1 MQELAQLRGVRE
13 TERPRC
19 SPPLGEGVGST
30 WPRGRVQAV
39 RSDSEPSLPSVPVS
53 WSLDSPA
60 VHGGCG
66 GPRLSQAAPPQS
78 PPWALTPRPAHARA
92 GQLSFSATPARPVPS
107 RPGEGDREC
116 GLREETATFTF
127 FWAPPLSPSIL
138 SACVP
143 PSRSPLLS
151 LLHRSLSLFRI
162 RFRSDQAH
170 GGKCRGGSRD
180 SAGGTCCFR
189 RPKCLAKPL
198 PSQCHA
204 WLFQRLFT
212 WGKSKSALLEP
223 PLSAR
228 PRGITWGVCLF
239 LFFLSCICDMCVYL
253 YICTHAHKYIYMM

>member
-1 MQELAQLRGVRE
+1 MGAH
-13 TERPRC
+13 
-19 SPPLGEGVGST
+19 PPPGARSGRAALVLGY
-30 WPRGRVQAV
+30 
-39 RSDSEPSLPSVPVS
+39 
-53 WSLDSPA
+53 
-60 VHGGCG
+60 
-66 GPRLSQAAPPQS
+66 
-78 PPWALTPRPAHARA
+78 PRP
-92 GQLSFSATPARPVPS
+92 SRPVPS
-107 RPGEGDREC
+107 RPGEGDRER

-180 SAGGTCCFR
+180 SAGGTRCFR

-198 PSQCHA
+198 PSRCHA

-212 WGKSKSALLEP
+212 RGKSKSALLEP
-223 PLSAR
+223 PLSVR